1 MYFRIYFQLLV
12 SIFLVLNL
20 FQYPETSSGL
30 ERISTA
36 IWAKAFVFKIN
47 FMDKFTLQLLFQ
59 INGIGSASGLIHKD
73 DSLFIISDNSSFLY
87 EYNIKEKELHKI
99 KLFEN
104 SQENIPK
111 KDKFDFESITQK
123 GNKFYLF
130 SSGSTPNRNKR
141 LSYDLASAAIEDKD
155 LSIIYGKLKETASIS
170 DADLNIEGALFH
182 NEKWHLFQRGNGAQ
196 SKNGIF
202 ILDKDGNDIH
212 FFPIPLPKIQN
223 IEATFTDA
231 ILVEDKIYFMAAVEN
246 TTSTY
251 DDGEVLGSFIGALA
265 SDTFELTFTQKI
277 SETHKFEGLTL
288 FTHSKEKIEFLL
300 CEDKDT
306 EALETDIYK
315 LTLDLK

>member
-1 MYFRIYFQLLV
+1 MLPFQL
-12 SIFLVLNL
+12 
-20 FQYPETSSGL
+20 E
-30 ERISTA
+30 
-36 IWAKAFVFKIN
+36 
-47 FMDKFTLQLLFQ
+47 LLFQ

-73 DSLFIISDNSSFLY
+73 GSLFIISDNSSFLY
-87 EYNIKEKELHKI
+87 EYDIPEKELHKI

-130 SSGSTPNRNKR
+130 GSGSTPNRNR
-141 LSYDLASAAIEDKD
+141 RISYDFTSTAIEDTN
-155 LSIIYGKLKETASIS
+155 LAGIYGKLKQTASIS
-170 DADLNIEGALFH
+170 DDDLNIEGALFH

-202 ILDKDGNDIH
+202 ILDKEENDIR

-231 ILVEDKIYFMAAVEN
+231 ILVEDKIYFLAAVEN

-251 DDGEVLGSFIGALA
+251 EDGEVFGSFIGALS
-265 SDTFELTFTQKI
+265 SDTFEVGFTQKI

-288 FTHSKEKIEFLL
+288 FTRSKEKIEFLL